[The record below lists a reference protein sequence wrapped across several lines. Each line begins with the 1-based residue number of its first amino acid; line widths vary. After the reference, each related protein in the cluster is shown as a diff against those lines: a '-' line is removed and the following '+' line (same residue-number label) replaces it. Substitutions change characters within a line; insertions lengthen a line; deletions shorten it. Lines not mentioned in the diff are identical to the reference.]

1 MKCYDVCVVQIV
13 QEYERAVIF
22 RLGRILRGGAKG
34 PGTYTVHQHY
44 QCPNKADAVDAAAL
58 GPSRNRPTA
67 TDEKR
72 SLLYFGCDFYR
83 AMLCIRGTSHGPVSV
98 SVSVCLCLSQV
109 GVLLKRLNVGS
120 HKEHHTITQGI

>member
-34 PGTYTVHQHY
+34 PGTRVHQHY
-44 QCPNKADAVDAAAL
+44 QCPNKVGAVDVAAL

-67 TDEKR
+67 TDEKKKS
-72 SLLYFGCDFYR
+72 SLFW
-83 AMLCIRGTSHGPVSV
+83 M
-98 SVSVCLCLSQV
+98 
-109 GVLLKRLNVGS
+109 
-120 HKEHHTITQGI
+120 